1 MAARPTRISCAL
13 LLAASL
19 FTPAPARADVDDEF
33 TLVDEAFDPDQQD
46 AGVFKA
52 PKLPEVRLR
61 AEVRGVYDQDFGS
74 ADVSSLRSG
83 GVLRLLW
90 PLSRRVVLGFIA
102 GSEVEVFDFDGNKRF
117 LNTGRTSGD
126 PFDNL
131 TATQFRIGGRYVVNE
146 DWSINVVG
154 FVTSR
159 FEEDASFRDGVQGG
173 GVLAA
178 NYTFRDRLTLLF
190 GAGIVSRL
198 DRSGVGTI
206 PILGFSWKINDRLV
220 LKSEGMG
227 LLFSAD
233 LTDKLKGSL
242 FGGWRARRYRLDDRR
257 DGPTGVNTGSLRDR
271 RALVGVGLLW
281 QISQNW
287 SLEAKMGSVVY
298 RQFKVADFRGDEFD
312 EVSGDPAFSGSL
324 RLQFRFLPWK
334 ER

>member
-1 MAARPTRISCAL
+1 MAARPTRLSCAL

-46 AGVFKA
+46 AGVFTA

-154 FVTSR
+154 FCYLPLR
-159 FEEDASFRDGVQGG
+159 GG
-173 GVLAA
+173 RELSGRRPGWGSPRRKLHLPGPTHAVVRSGDRLAPGSQRRGHDPDTGVLLE
-178 NYTFRDRLTLLF
+178 DQ
-190 GAGIVSRL
+190 
-198 DRSGVGTI
+198 RSACAQERG
-206 PILGFSWKINDRLV
+206 
-220 LKSEGMG
+220 
-227 LLFSAD
+227 
-233 LTDKLKGSL
+233 
-242 FGGWRARRYRLDDRR
+242 
-257 DGPTGVNTGSLRDR
+257 DGP
-271 RALVGVGLLW
+271 ALLG
-281 QISQNW
+281 
-287 SLEAKMGSVVY
+287 
-298 RQFKVADFRGDEFD
+298 
-312 EVSGDPAFSGSL
+312 
-324 RLQFRFLPWK
+324 
-334 ER
+334 